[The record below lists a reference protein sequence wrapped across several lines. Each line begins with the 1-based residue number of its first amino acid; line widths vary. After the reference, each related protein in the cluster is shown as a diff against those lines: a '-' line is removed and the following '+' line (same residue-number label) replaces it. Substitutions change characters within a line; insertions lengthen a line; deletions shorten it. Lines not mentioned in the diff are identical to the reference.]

1 MIPAR
6 YAAYCPNCG
15 GEVESERLAAGLACA
30 RCQPDPAKPPWLG
43 RWPGFSP
50 RRRPSPTGPASS
62 RPTWAPRPGR
72 CSGPG
77 PRGWCR
83 GAPSRCSPPRGSAR
97 PPSASSPPS
106 GLPGRGGG
114 ATSSSPP
121 ASSWPRRRNG
131 SGPWGP
137 PSWPTPGSPRR
148 RRPSSSGERPIGLF
162 TVAFL
167 YKNHARLPRPV
178 DFLFVDDVDSLLKSA
193 RNVDRVLELL
203 GFTPEDLEK
212 GLSSSGSGG
221 RTPRRPSGWPKG

>member
-148 RRPSSSGERPIGLF
+148 RRPSSRASAPSASSPWPSSTKTTPGSPGPWTSSSWTTWTASLSRRGTWTGSWSF
-162 TVAFL
+162 WA
-167 YKNHARLPRPV
+167 LPLRTWRRASP
-178 DFLFVDDVDSLLKSA
+178 
-193 RNVDRVLELL
+193 
-203 GFTPEDLEK
+203 
-212 GLSSSGSGG
+212 SSGSGG